1 MSIQQGQFTDL
12 HYHCT
17 YSSNKRK
24 AQKKKESLDT
34 DNLKSKIDGFDWNSC
49 PVTFFCRFLR
59 STQTGIVSS
68 MPYNIPAMHTA
79 MGIINN
85 RQLLIIALLQLTFSI
100 LVSTSDTLSMNQIKQ
115 IITSLSPMG
124 KAWIFNEDASCG
136 NKKCKAP
143 YQLCTISYI
152 AKGSEELHYEC
163 SKVSE
168 SCLSLIRSI
177 KKKTLAA
184 KQRDHPLRD
193 IPVQQESEATDADE
207 SSEATSNGE
216 KEDSSCNNS
225 AALSISQQS
234 FPFWGSIIIA
244 PVAGCFNGH
253 NMCCEWASKGECN
266 RNPVMMKSLCKQACG
281 TCSCQADEILLCK
294 PVVNTISCL
303 PPKKTS
309 GCKPKKPKV
318 APTTTALPESPAG
331 DSEESLVVI
340 DVEEPL
346 IISEEAEK
354 VADTEQPPV
363 ESVSEEVPEEIVSQE
378 LPTVEETEVAETTSA
393 YVTEKTETTVEEAVT
408 TAKKVEEEEE
418 EEEEQLSTETAIA
431 VSEEEEAP
439 SEEVKVE
446 TTEAPT
452 EAEIST
458 ETVEKVVK
466 ETVEEVSPAEITD
479 ITPEIKTEE
488 IEAEPISEG
497 ETVEEEQPEEIEKE
511 PMEIPSEVSS
521 EAPSKTTPSITC
533 AEPEKEI
540 AEVETTEKVSEQPEV
555 TTETSSSEIS
565 EIEEE
570 PQTTI
575 SEAAETTETESTEAP
590 ETITEAAMETEI
602 ETEVTETPQA
612 FPETTQTEITPEV
625 MTTVMTTEMPSTVTE
640 KVTEPE
646 VISTE
651 IPATTEQPIS
661 SRITPQAPYPTGP
674 PVTETVPQSYP
685 TTTPQPPGYETT
697 TSRPIYTRYGP
708 PAGMQDTCPDLL
720 ITCAFWASQGE
731 CSKNPYWMKP
741 NCQKSCNSCGATV
754 SSVDSPS
761 PKPVMSCASSGN
773 HLESAYRT
781 ECTWQAIAHFHA
793 THVECSQL
801 QCLVVLLWLTVV
813 ETTSAKLIHANF
825 NILKYCLALKL
836 TKANLSQAFQ
846 ANIYTFLFY
855 FIEELNFLKCYCCTI
870 IDAFLQLNFLFLGQ
884 LSYRVVASSYGA
896 PEPGKKWVTDK
907 ISSKCGHSTCKV
919 PQFWCSTSDESTE
932 DSKNASVY
940 QCIQLKESCVILLD
954 NAVLPTKAVRP
965 ESSIIMA
972 KKDQDITKPQLA
984 IVTKNKM
991 ADKNEDS
998 FWKNIFFGEKD
1009 LKLAA
1014 KLTGL
1019 NIAEE
1024 ESLLPPLQETF
1035 ILNNSNYN
1043 KSSATHAVQSDAA
1056 DLINKKPILGSENI
1070 SKNTKFNE
1078 TDYTDSKLL
1087 DFLFVFSDTHRNF
1100 LSKKS
1105 EINTLQCTDKHIKC
1119 LFWSLIGECDKNPFW
1134 MLPNCQKSCF
1144 SCGMTV
1150 ADVNTPSPIIEHYT
1164 KLAVYLLLLITFWS
1178 ESAHASAKCV
1188 ALIGYAAKIMTNY
1201 VSFGPQSVN
1210 AKAIQ
1215 LGWDYIAD
1223 YPATHAFQKHKYRF
1237 KKLIFTINTNVLF
1250 SSPLSSDK
1258 YWKLTNPSQCGEITC
1273 EYPTFCAI
1281 SNLDPNKFSC
1291 EFVDDSCLTM
1301 VTFPKFQDENRTVED
1316 VIQNKENNLTEIEI
1330 SSVSQQNAR
1339 QKKNYTEE
1347 AMSLEALQAL
1357 SENNSTFILKN
1368 NFTKFETM
1376 DQCYDH
1382 FDVCCEWAL
1391 QGKCEQLPALIGIAC
1406 PVSCGTCNCNK
1417 SDISTCIMEE
1427 TKCRNSSETFDYNER
1442 TKKENNTL
1450 LINGSTLFDTENL
1463 TTISESVNAEREMN
1477 HQFEEKLTE
1486 KEKTSEEKNSN
1497 NEISSDEIPEEVI
1510 FHLNIET
1517 SIKTQQCKDENS
1529 LCLLWAIT
1537 GECTKNPYWMKPHCQ
1552 RSCNTCGMTLKD
1564 VNKEQLSP
1572 DCENQHELCHFWAS
1586 INECIN
1592 NPDFMLINCAASCKS
1607 CSKLIRQNY
1616 ED

>member
-1 MSIQQGQFTDL
+1 
-12 HYHCT
+12 
-17 YSSNKRK
+17 
-24 AQKKKESLDT
+24 
-34 DNLKSKIDGFDWNSC
+34 LKSKIDGFDWNVC

-68 MPYNIPAMHTA
+68 MPYNIAAMHTA

-100 LVSTSDTLSMNQIKQ
+100 LISTSDSLSMNQIKQ

-346 IISEEAEK
+346 IISEEVEK
-354 VADTEQPPV
+354 VTDTEQPPA

-393 YVTEKTETTVEEAVT
+393 YVTEKTETALEEAVT
-408 TAKKVEEEEE
+408 TAKKEEE

-446 TTEAPT
+446 TTEAPA

-497 ETVEEEQPEEIEKE
+497 EAVEEEQPEEIEKE

-521 EAPSKTTPSITC
+521 EAPSETTPSITC

-651 IPATTEQPIS
+651 IPATTEQPIP

-761 PKPVMSCASSGN
+761 PKPAVPVLEITWRMLIEQNVHGKQLPTFMQHMWNAVSSSAWWSCYGLRS
-773 HLESAYRT
+773 LK
-781 ECTWQAIAHFHA
+781 
-793 THVECSQL
+793 
-801 QCLVVLLWLTVV
+801 LLLLK
-813 ETTSAKLIHANF
+813 SAKQIYRSSFSLSK
-825 NILKYCLALKL
+825 NISSSKIF
-836 TKANLSQAFQ
+836 QAFQ

-919 PQFWCSTSDESTE
+919 PQFWCSISDESTE

-1056 DLINKKPILGSENI
+1056 DVINKKPILGRENI
-1070 SKNTKFNE
+1070 SKSTKFNE

-1150 ADVNTPSPIIEHYT
+1150 ADVNTPSPIIEHHT

-1178 ESAHASAKCV
+1178 ESAHVSAKCV
-1188 ALIGYAAKIMTNY
+1188 ALIGYAAEIMTNY

-1237 KKLIFTINTNVLF
+1237 KKLIFTINTNVHY
-1250 SSPLSSDK
+1250 P
-1258 YWKLTNPSQCGEITC
+1258 LTNIG
-1273 EYPTFCAI
+1273 
-1281 SNLDPNKFSC
+1281 K
-1291 EFVDDSCLTM
+1291 
-1301 VTFPKFQDENRTVED
+1301 
-1316 VIQNKENNLTEIEI
+1316 
-1330 SSVSQQNAR
+1330 
-1339 QKKNYTEE
+1339 
-1347 AMSLEALQAL
+1347 
-1357 SENNSTFILKN
+1357 
-1368 NFTKFETM
+1368 TM

-1391 QGKCEQLPALIGIAC
+1391 LGKCEQLPALIGIAC

-1417 SDISTCIMEE
+1417 SDISTCIMEK
-1427 TKCRNSSETFDYNER
+1427 TKCRNSSETFDYDER

-1450 LINGSTLFDTENL
+1450 LITGSTSFDTENL

-1477 HQFEEKLTE
+1477 HDKIQLEEKLTE

-1510 FHLNIET
+1510 FHLNKET

-1564 VNKEQLSP
+1564 VNKELLSP

-1607 CSKLIRQNY
+1607 CSKLIKQNY

>member
-1 MSIQQGQFTDL
+1 
-12 HYHCT
+12 
-17 YSSNKRK
+17 
-24 AQKKKESLDT
+24 
-34 DNLKSKIDGFDWNSC
+34 LKNVC

-68 MPYNIPAMHTA
+68 MPYNIAAMHTA

-100 LVSTSDTLSMNQIKQ
+100 LISTSDSLSMNQIKQ
-115 IITSLSPMG
+115 IITSHPNYCLSPMG

-346 IISEEAEK
+346 IISEEVEK
-354 VADTEQPPV
+354 VTDTEQPPA

-393 YVTEKTETTVEEAVT
+393 YVTEKTETALEEAVT
-408 TAKKVEEEEE
+408 TAKKEEE

-446 TTEAPT
+446 TTEAPA

-497 ETVEEEQPEEIEKE
+497 EAVEEEQPEEIEKE

-521 EAPSKTTPSITC
+521 EAPSETTPSITC

-646 VISTE
+646 P
-651 IPATTEQPIS
+651 IP

-720 ITCAFWASQGE
+720 ITCAFWASQ
-731 CSKNPYWMKP
+731 
-741 NCQKSCNSCGATV
+741 
-754 SSVDSPS
+754 VDSPS
-761 PKPVMSCASSGN
+761 PKPGCVNS
-773 HLESAYRT
+773 H
-781 ECTWQAIAHFHA
+781 
-793 THVECSQL
+793 
-801 QCLVVLLWLTVV
+801 
-813 ETTSAKLIHANF
+813 
-825 NILKYCLALKL
+825 
-836 TKANLSQAFQ
+836 
-846 ANIYTFLFY
+846 
-855 FIEELNFLKCYCCTI
+855 ELC
-870 IDAFLQLNFLFLGQ
+870 
-884 LSYRVVASSYGA
+884 
-896 PEPGKKWVTDK
+896 
-907 ISSKCGHSTCKV
+907 
-919 PQFWCSTSDESTE
+919 QFW
-932 DSKNASVY
+932 K
-940 QCIQLKESCVILLD
+940 
-954 NAVLPTKAVRP
+954 
-965 ESSIIMA
+965 
-972 KKDQDITKPQLA
+972 
-984 IVTKNKM
+984 
-991 ADKNEDS
+991 
-998 FWKNIFFGEKD
+998 
-1009 LKLAA
+1009 
-1014 KLTGL
+1014 
-1019 NIAEE
+1019 
-1024 ESLLPPLQETF
+1024 SL
-1035 ILNNSNYN
+1035 
-1043 KSSATHAVQSDAA
+1043 
-1056 DLINKKPILGSENI
+1056 
-1070 SKNTKFNE
+1070 
-1078 TDYTDSKLL
+1078 
-1087 DFLFVFSDTHRNF
+1087 
-1100 LSKKS
+1100 
-1105 EINTLQCTDKHIKC
+1105 
-1119 LFWSLIGECDKNPFW
+1119 GECLSNR
-1134 MLPNCQKSCF
+1134 MYMASNC
-1144 SCGMTV
+1144 
-1150 ADVNTPSPIIEHYT
+1150 
-1164 KLAVYLLLLITFWS
+1164 
-1178 ESAHASAKCV
+1178 
-1188 ALIGYAAKIMTNY
+1188 
-1201 VSFGPQSVN
+1201 
-1210 AKAIQ
+1210 
-1215 LGWDYIAD
+1215 
-1223 YPATHAFQKHKYRF
+1223 
-1237 KKLIFTINTNVLF
+1237 
-1250 SSPLSSDK
+1250 PL
-1258 YWKLTNPSQCGEITC
+1258 
-1273 EYPTFCAI
+1273 
-1281 SNLDPNKFSC
+1281 
-1291 EFVDDSCLTM
+1291 
-1301 VTFPKFQDENRTVED
+1301 
-1316 VIQNKENNLTEIEI
+1316 
-1330 SSVSQQNAR
+1330 
-1339 QKKNYTEE
+1339 
-1347 AMSLEALQAL
+1347 
-1357 SENNSTFILKN
+1357 
-1368 NFTKFETM
+1368 
-1376 DQCYDH
+1376 
-1382 FDVCCEWAL
+1382 
-1391 QGKCEQLPALIGIAC
+1391 
-1406 PVSCGTCNCNK
+1406 
-1417 SDISTCIMEE
+1417 
-1427 TKCRNSSETFDYNER
+1427 
-1442 TKKENNTL
+1442 
-1450 LINGSTLFDTENL
+1450 
-1463 TTISESVNAEREMN
+1463 
-1477 HQFEEKLTE
+1477 
-1486 KEKTSEEKNSN
+1486 
-1497 NEISSDEIPEEVI
+1497 
-1510 FHLNIET
+1510 
-1517 SIKTQQCKDENS
+1517 
-1529 LCLLWAIT
+1529 
-1537 GECTKNPYWMKPHCQ
+1537 
-1552 RSCNTCGMTLKD
+1552 SCNTCGMQSAP
-1564 VNKEQLSP
+1564 VP
-1572 DCENQHELCHFWAS
+1572 GGPVMAYG
-1586 INECIN
+1586 
-1592 NPDFMLINCAASCKS
+1592 
-1607 CSKLIRQNY
+1607 R
-1616 ED
+1616 

>member
-1 MSIQQGQFTDL
+1 MVDPAPK
-12 HYHCT
+12 
-17 YSSNKRK
+17 NEKP
-24 AQKKKESLDT
+24 KKKSLDT
-34 DNLKSKIDGFDWNSC
+34 DNLKSKIDGFDWNGC

-59 STQTGIVSS
+59 STQTGIVSW
-68 MPYNIPAMHTA
+68 MPYNIAAMHTA
-79 MGIINN
+79 MGIISN

-100 LVSTSDTLSMNQIKQ
+100 LVSTSDSLSMNQIKQ

-124 KAWIFNEDASCG
+124 KAWIFTEDASCG

-152 AKGSEELHYEC
+152 AKGSEELHYDC
-163 SKVSE
+163 SKVPE

-207 SSEATSNGE
+207 TSEAASNGE
-216 KEDSSCNNS
+216 KEDSSCDNS

-346 IISEEAEK
+346 IISEEVEK
-354 VADTEQPPV
+354 ATDTEQPPA
-363 ESVSEEVPEEIVSQE
+363 ESVSVEVPEEVVSQE

-393 YVTEKTETTVEEAVT
+393 YVTEKTETAVEEVVT
-408 TAKKVEEEEE
+408 TVKKEEEEEE

-446 TTEAPT
+446 TTEAPA

-479 ITPEIKTEE
+479 ITPEIRTEE

-497 ETVEEEQPEEIEKE
+497 EAVEEEQPEEIEKE
-511 PMEIPSEVSS
+511 PMEIPSEVPSEAPPEVLPEIPSEVSS
-521 EAPSKTTPSITC
+521 EAPSETTLSITC

-555 TTETSSSEIS
+555 TTETSPSEIS
-565 EIEEE
+565 EVEEE

-590 ETITEAAMETEI
+590 EIITEAAMEAEI

-612 FPETTQTEITPEV
+612 FPETTETEITPEV
-625 MTTVMTTEMPSTVTE
+625 MATTEMPSTVTE
-640 KVTEPE
+640 EVTEPE

-773 HLESAYRT
+773 HLESAYQT

-813 ETTSAKLIHANF
+813 ETTSAKNITILNF
-825 NILKYCLALKL
+825 QQFTLKYYLALKL

-855 FIEELNFLKCYCCTI
+855 FIEELNFLKCYCCII
-870 IDAFLQLNFLFLGQ
+870 IDAIFAFLQLNFLFLGQ

-907 ISSKCGHSTCKV
+907 ISSKCGHFTCKV
-919 PQFWCSTSDESTE
+919 PQFWCSTLDETTE
-932 DSKNASVY
+932 ESKNASVY

-954 NAVLPTKAVRP
+954 NAVLPTKSVRP

-984 IVTKNKM
+984 TMTKNKM

-1035 ILNNSNYN
+1035 ILNNSNNN

-1056 DLINKKPILGSENI
+1056 DLINKKPILGRENI
-1070 SKNTKFNE
+1070 SKSTKFNE

-1100 LSKKS
+1100 LSKKN

-1150 ADVNTPSPIIEHYT
+1150 AD
-1164 KLAVYLLLLITFWS
+1164 
-1178 ESAHASAKCV
+1178 
-1188 ALIGYAAKIMTNY
+1188 AAKIMTNY

-1237 KKLIFTINTNVLF
+1237 KKLIFTIHTNVHY
-1250 SSPLSSDK
+1250 P
-1258 YWKLTNPSQCGEITC
+1258 LTNIG
-1273 EYPTFCAI
+1273 
-1281 SNLDPNKFSC
+1281 K
-1291 EFVDDSCLTM
+1291 
-1301 VTFPKFQDENRTVED
+1301 
-1316 VIQNKENNLTEIEI
+1316 
-1330 SSVSQQNAR
+1330 
-1339 QKKNYTEE
+1339 
-1347 AMSLEALQAL
+1347 
-1357 SENNSTFILKN
+1357 
-1368 NFTKFETM
+1368 TM

-1382 FDVCCEWAL
+1382 FDACCEWAL
-1391 QGKCEQLPALIGIAC
+1391 LGKCEQLPALIGIAC
-1406 PVSCGTCNCNK
+1406 PVSCGTCNCN
-1417 SDISTCIMEE
+1417 
-1427 TKCRNSSETFDYNER
+1427 
-1442 TKKENNTL
+1442 
-1450 LINGSTLFDTENL
+1450 
-1463 TTISESVNAEREMN
+1463 
-1477 HQFEEKLTE
+1477 
-1486 KEKTSEEKNSN
+1486 
-1497 NEISSDEIPEEVI
+1497 
-1510 FHLNIET
+1510 
-1517 SIKTQQCKDENS
+1517 KTQQCKDENS

-1564 VNKEQLSP
+1564 VNKELLSP

-1586 INECIN
+1586 INECTN

>member
-1 MSIQQGQFTDL
+1 MDLIGMS
-12 HYHCT
+12 
-17 YSSNKRK
+17 
-24 AQKKKESLDT
+24 
-34 DNLKSKIDGFDWNSC
+34 W

-68 MPYNIPAMHTA
+68 MPYNIAAMHTA

-85 RQLLIIALLQLTFSI
+85 RQLLIIALIQLTFSI
-100 LVSTSDTLSMNQIKQ
+100 LVSTSDSLSMNQIKQ

-184 KQRDHPLRD
+184 KRRDHPLRD

-309 GCKPKKPKV
+309 GCKPKKPTV

-346 IISEEAEK
+346 IISEEVEK
-354 VADTEQPPV
+354 VTDTEQPPA
-363 ESVSEEVPEEIVSQE
+363 ESVSEEVPEEVVSQE

-393 YVTEKTETTVEEAVT
+393 YVTEKTETTVEEVVT
-408 TAKKVEEEEE
+408 TAKKEEEEE
-418 EEEEQLSTETAIA
+418 EEEEGEEKEEQLSTETAIA

-446 TTEAPT
+446 TTEAPS

-466 ETVEEVSPAEITD
+466 ETVEEVPQAEITD
-479 ITPEIKTEE
+479 ITPEIRTEE
-488 IEAEPISEG
+488 IEAEPIPEG
-497 ETVEEEQPEEIEKE
+497 EAVEEEQPEEVEKE
-511 PMEIPSEVSS
+511 PMEIPSEVPSEAPPEVLPEIPSEVSS
-521 EAPSKTTPSITC
+521 EAPSKTTVSITC

-555 TTETSSSEIS
+555 TTETSPSEIS

-590 ETITEAAMETEI
+590 EIITEAAMETEI
-602 ETEVTETPQA
+602 ETEVTETPQV
-612 FPETTQTEITPEV
+612 FPETTETEITPEV
-625 MTTVMTTEMPSTVTE
+625 MTTTEMPSTATE
-640 KVTEPE
+640 EVAEPE

-651 IPATTEQPIS
+651 IPATTEQQIS

-761 PKPVMSCASSGN
+761 PKPAVPVLEIAWRVHIKQNVHGKQLSTFMQHMWNAVSSSARWSCYGLRS
-773 HLESAYRT
+773 LK
-781 ECTWQAIAHFHA
+781 
-793 THVECSQL
+793 
-801 QCLVVLLWLTVV
+801 LLL
-813 ETTSAKLIHANF
+813 LN
-825 NILKYCLALKL
+825 LKYYLALKL

-855 FIEELNFLKCYCCTI
+855 FIEELNFLKCYCCII
-870 IDAFLQLNFLFLGQ
+870 IDAIFTFLQLNCLFLGQ
-884 LSYRVVASSYGA
+884 FSYRVVASSYGA

-907 ISSKCGHSTCKV
+907 ISSKCGHFTCKV
-919 PQFWCSTSDESTE
+919 PQFWCSTLDESNE
-932 DSKNASVY
+932 ESKNASVY

-954 NAVLPTKAVRP
+954 NAVLPTKSVRP
-965 ESSIIMA
+965 ESSIIME

-984 IVTKNKM
+984 IMTKNKM

-1035 ILNNSNYN
+1035 ILNNSNNN

-1056 DLINKKPILGSENI
+1056 DLINKKPILGRENI
-1070 SKNTKFNE
+1070 SKSTKFNAT

-1150 ADVNTPSPIIEHYT
+1150 ADVNTPSPIIGCKNNDE
-1164 KLAVYLLLLITFWS
+1164 LCQFW
-1178 ESAHASAKCV
+1178 ASV
-1188 ALIGYAAKIMTNY
+1188 G
-1201 VSFGPQSVN
+1201 
-1210 AKAIQ
+1210 
-1215 LGWDYIAD
+1215 
-1223 YPATHAFQKHKYRF
+1223 
-1237 KKLIFTINTNVLF
+1237 
-1250 SSPLSSDK
+1250 PLSSDK
-1258 YWKLTNPSQCGEITC
+1258 YWKLTNP
-1273 EYPTFCAI
+1273 
-1281 SNLDPNKFSC
+1281 K
-1291 EFVDDSCLTM
+1291 
-1301 VTFPKFQDENRTVED
+1301 
-1316 VIQNKENNLTEIEI
+1316 
-1330 SSVSQQNAR
+1330 
-1339 QKKNYTEE
+1339 
-1347 AMSLEALQAL
+1347 
-1357 SENNSTFILKN
+1357 
-1368 NFTKFETM
+1368 TM

-1382 FDVCCEWAL
+1382 FDACCEWAL
-1391 QGKCEQLPALIGIAC
+1391 LGKCEQLPSLIGIAC
-1406 PVSCGTCNCNK
+1406 PVSCGTCNCN
-1417 SDISTCIMEE
+1417 
-1427 TKCRNSSETFDYNER
+1427 
-1442 TKKENNTL
+1442 
-1450 LINGSTLFDTENL
+1450 
-1463 TTISESVNAEREMN
+1463 
-1477 HQFEEKLTE
+1477 
-1486 KEKTSEEKNSN
+1486 
-1497 NEISSDEIPEEVI
+1497 
-1510 FHLNIET
+1510 
-1517 SIKTQQCKDENS
+1517 KTQQCKDENS

-1537 GECTKNPYWMKPHCQ
+1537 GECTKNPFWMKPHCQ

-1564 VNKEQLSP
+1564 VNKELLSP

-1586 INECIN
+1586 INECIK

-1607 CSKLIRQNY
+1607 CSKLIKQNY

>member
-1 MSIQQGQFTDL
+1 M
-12 HYHCT
+12 
-17 YSSNKRK
+17 
-24 AQKKKESLDT
+24 
-34 DNLKSKIDGFDWNSC
+34 
-49 PVTFFCRFLR
+49 
-59 STQTGIVSS
+59 
-68 MPYNIPAMHTA
+68 
-79 MGIINN
+79 
-85 RQLLIIALLQLTFSI
+85 
-100 LVSTSDTLSMNQIKQ
+100 
-115 IITSLSPMG
+115 
-124 KAWIFNEDASCG
+124 
-136 NKKCKAP
+136 
-143 YQLCTISYI
+143 
-152 AKGSEELHYEC
+152 
-163 SKVSE
+163 
-168 SCLSLIRSI
+168 
-177 KKKTLAA
+177 
-184 KQRDHPLRD
+184 
-193 IPVQQESEATDADE
+193 
-207 SSEATSNGE
+207 
-216 KEDSSCNNS
+216 
-225 AALSISQQS
+225 
-234 FPFWGSIIIA
+234 
-244 PVAGCFNGH
+244 
-253 NMCCEWASKGECN
+253 
-266 RNPVMMKSLCKQACG
+266 
-281 TCSCQADEILLCK
+281 
-294 PVVNTISCL
+294 
-303 PPKKTS
+303 
-309 GCKPKKPKV
+309 
-318 APTTTALPESPAG
+318 
-331 DSEESLVVI
+331 
-340 DVEEPL
+340 
-346 IISEEAEK
+346 
-354 VADTEQPPV
+354 
-363 ESVSEEVPEEIVSQE
+363 E
-378 LPTVEETEVAETTSA
+378 LPTVNS
-393 YVTEKTETTVEEAVT
+393 KILSRVEIN
-408 TAKKVEEEEE
+408 KSKFKCM
-418 EEEEQLSTETAIA
+418 QI
-431 VSEEEEAP
+431 
-439 SEEVKVE
+439 
-446 TTEAPT
+446 
-452 EAEIST
+452 
-458 ETVEKVVK
+458 K
-466 ETVEEVSPAEITD
+466 ELT
-479 ITPEIKTEE
+479 
-488 IEAEPISEG
+488 
-497 ETVEEEQPEEIEKE
+497 
-511 PMEIPSEVSS
+511 
-521 EAPSKTTPSITC
+521 
-533 AEPEKEI
+533 
-540 AEVETTEKVSEQPEV
+540 
-555 TTETSSSEIS
+555 
-565 EIEEE
+565 
-570 PQTTI
+570 
-575 SEAAETTETESTEAP
+575 
-590 ETITEAAMETEI
+590 
-602 ETEVTETPQA
+602 
-612 FPETTQTEITPEV
+612 
-625 MTTVMTTEMPSTVTE
+625 
-640 KVTEPE
+640 
-646 VISTE
+646 
-651 IPATTEQPIS
+651 
-661 SRITPQAPYPTGP
+661 
-674 PVTETVPQSYP
+674 
-685 TTTPQPPGYETT
+685 
-697 TSRPIYTRYGP
+697 
-708 PAGMQDTCPDLL
+708 L
-720 ITCAFWASQGE
+720 
-731 CSKNPYWMKP
+731 
-741 NCQKSCNSCGATV
+741 
-754 SSVDSPS
+754 
-761 PKPVMSCASSGN
+761 N
-773 HLESAYRT
+773 H
-781 ECTWQAIAHFHA
+781 CH
-793 THVECSQL
+793 
-801 QCLVVLLWLTVV
+801 
-813 ETTSAKLIHANF
+813 
-825 NILKYCLALKL
+825 
-836 TKANLSQAFQ
+836 
-846 ANIYTFLFY
+846 
-855 FIEELNFLKCYCCTI
+855 NFLKGKNSQTYSTYESKLSLK
-870 IDAFLQLNFLFLGQ
+870 FENLFYYKLIKY
-884 LSYRVVASSYGA
+884 SA

-940 QCIQLKESCVILLD
+940 QCIQPYDNYKRAFKMLANKIKESCVILLD

-1056 DLINKKPILGSENI
+1056 DLINKKPILGRENI
-1070 SKNTKFNE
+1070 SKSTKFNE

-1150 ADVNTPSPIIEHYT
+1150 ADVNTPSPIIEHHT
-1164 KLAVYLLLLITFWS
+1164 KLAVYLLLLITFRS
-1178 ESAHASAKCV
+1178 ESAHVSAKCV
-1188 ALIGYAAKIMTNY
+1188 ALIGYAAEIMTNY
-1201 VSFGPQSVN
+1201 VSFGPQLVN

-1237 KKLIFTINTNVLF
+1237 KNLWLISWADAKNVCIILY
-1250 SSPLSSDK
+1250 SPLSSDK

-1316 VIQNKENNLTEIEI
+1316 VIQKKENNLTEIEI
-1330 SSVSQQNAR
+1330 SSVSQQIAR

-1391 QGKCEQLPALIGIAC
+1391 LGKCEQLPALIGIAC

-1417 SDISTCIMEE
+1417 SDISTCIMEK
-1427 TKCRNSSETFDYNER
+1427 TKCRNSSETFDYDER

-1450 LINGSTLFDTENL
+1450 LITGSTSFDTENL

-1477 HQFEEKLTE
+1477 HDKIQLEEKLTE

-1510 FHLNIET
+1510 FHLNKET
-1517 SIKTQQCKDENS
+1517 SINKTHKIDAFRNESLSIFGETIAPTKETLLLTTESSILGTFFKKTQQCKDENS

-1564 VNKEQLSP
+1564 VNKELLSP

-1607 CSKLIRQNY
+1607 CSKLIKQNY

>member
-1 MSIQQGQFTDL
+1 
-12 HYHCT
+12 
-17 YSSNKRK
+17 
-24 AQKKKESLDT
+24 
-34 DNLKSKIDGFDWNSC
+34 LKSKIDGFDWNVC

-68 MPYNIPAMHTA
+68 MHYNIAAMHTA

-100 LVSTSDTLSMNQIKQ
+100 LISTSDSLSMNQIKQ

-346 IISEEAEK
+346 IISEEVEK
-354 VADTEQPPV
+354 VADTEQPPA

-378 LPTVEETEVAETTSA
+378 LPTVEEAEVAETTSA
-393 YVTEKTETTVEEAVT
+393 YVTEKTETAVEEAVT
-408 TAKKVEEEEE
+408 TAKEEEEE

-446 TTEAPT
+446 TTEAPA

-488 IEAEPISEG
+488 TEAEPISEG
-497 ETVEEEQPEEIEKE
+497 KAVEEEQPEEIEKE

-521 EAPSKTTPSITC
+521 EAPSETTLSITC

-540 AEVETTEKVSEQPEV
+540 AEVETTEEVSEQPEV
-555 TTETSSSEIS
+555 TTETSPSEIS

-625 MTTVMTTEMPSTVTE
+625 MTTEMPSTVTE

-651 IPATTEQPIS
+651 IPATTEQPIP

-813 ETTSAKLIHANF
+813 ETTSAKSKIF
-825 NILKYCLALKL
+825 
-836 TKANLSQAFQ
+836 QAFQ

-965 ESSIIMA
+965 ESSIIMV

-1056 DLINKKPILGSENI
+1056 DLINKKPILGRENI
-1070 SKNTKFNE
+1070 SKSTKFNE

-1150 ADVNTPSPIIEHYT
+1150 ADVNTPSPIIEHHT

-1178 ESAHASAKCV
+1178 ESAHVSAKCV
-1188 ALIGYAAKIMTNY
+1188 ALIGYAAEIMTNY

-1237 KKLIFTINTNVLF
+1237 KKLIFTINTNVHY
-1250 SSPLSSDK
+1250 P
-1258 YWKLTNPSQCGEITC
+1258 LTNIG
-1273 EYPTFCAI
+1273 
-1281 SNLDPNKFSC
+1281 K
-1291 EFVDDSCLTM
+1291 
-1301 VTFPKFQDENRTVED
+1301 
-1316 VIQNKENNLTEIEI
+1316 
-1330 SSVSQQNAR
+1330 
-1339 QKKNYTEE
+1339 
-1347 AMSLEALQAL
+1347 
-1357 SENNSTFILKN
+1357 
-1368 NFTKFETM
+1368 TM

-1391 QGKCEQLPALIGIAC
+1391 LGKCEQLPALIGIAC
-1406 PVSCGTCNCNK
+1406 PVSCGTCNCN
-1417 SDISTCIMEE
+1417 
-1427 TKCRNSSETFDYNER
+1427 
-1442 TKKENNTL
+1442 
-1450 LINGSTLFDTENL
+1450 
-1463 TTISESVNAEREMN
+1463 
-1477 HQFEEKLTE
+1477 
-1486 KEKTSEEKNSN
+1486 
-1497 NEISSDEIPEEVI
+1497 
-1510 FHLNIET
+1510 
-1517 SIKTQQCKDENS
+1517 KTQQCKDENS

-1564 VNKEQLSP
+1564 VNKELLSP

-1607 CSKLIRQNY
+1607 CSKLIKQNY